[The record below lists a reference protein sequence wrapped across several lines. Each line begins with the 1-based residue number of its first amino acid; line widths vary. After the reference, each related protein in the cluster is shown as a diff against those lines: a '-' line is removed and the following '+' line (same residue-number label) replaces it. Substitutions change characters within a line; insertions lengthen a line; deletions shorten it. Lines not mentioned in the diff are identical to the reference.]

1 MHDSVPDTGFSVP
14 DTGFVRACLTGA
26 DLGLSPAQMAA
37 LAHDIAALD
46 GQVSVAQVQARL
58 NLMAVRACAK
68 LRAAQ
73 ESAAN
78 SAAQNHMQVTLHAQR
93 QAYAAFFAVEEYDL
107 THSRFDG
114 TQSDVLRRA
123 VFVSGD
129 AVTVLPYDPI
139 RRRVLLVQQFR
150 SGPMAR
156 GDLNPWQYEAI
167 AGRIDAGETPETA
180 ARREAQEEAGLTLGA
195 LHFVAGY
202 YPSPGILSEY
212 LYSYVAICDLPDSAN
227 GTFGLAGEGED
238 IKAHVMDADS
248 FLAGITA
255 AGQQGGNAP
264 LILTALWLL
273 QNQHSLV

>member
-1 MHDSVPDTGFSVP
+1 MS
-14 DTGFVRACLTGA
+14 DTGFVRACLMGA
-26 DLGLSPAQMAA
+26 DLRLAPNEAAA
-37 LAHDIAALD
+37 LAHDIAALE

-58 NLMAVRACAK
+58 NVMAVRACARV
-68 LRAAQ
+68 RAAQ
-73 ESAAN
+73 ESG
-78 SAAQNHMQVTLHAQR
+78 AQTPMQVTLHAQR

-150 SGPMAR
+150 TGPMAR
-156 GDLNPWQYEAI
+156 GDQNPWQYEAI
-167 AGRIDAGETPETA
+167 AGRIDAGETPEAA
-180 ARREAQEEAGLTLGA
+180 ARREASEEAGLTLGA

-238 IKAHVMDADS
+238 IKAHVMDVGS
-248 FLAGITA
+248 FFAGITA
-255 AGQQGGNAP
+255 GGQQGGNAP

-273 QNQHSLV
+273 QNQHRLV